1 MKLVIYLIFALLLL
15 VIAPSWAD
23 GRVDVDKALSQADS
37 VRSRDAIQ
45 FNKLLLDLDYLEPSF
60 TPEQS
65 DYFQYLKAYQIA
77 FKGNFVEAQKIWQSL
92 SESNTTIEVKLRANV
107 SLLNTMALSKQ
118 WSKGLTY
125 IEKLLADLHLVKD
138 PALSQMA
145 ISVISYF
152 YNKIGQY
159 ELALQYAQKLNAINL
174 QGQGSCVAEELIL
187 ESKFYLNALQLN
199 SPEINSAIS
208 ACTID
213 NEIVWLSVIYTFMAR
228 LHLDNGDS
236 DLAIKLLQDNLAPI
250 EDINYVPTLSHYY
263 SLLASSYIE
272 EREYTKAKDFG
283 LKTIALSSGMNN
295 MEPEMIAYE
304 ALYKVAVESNDFED
318 ALKYYIKFAEADK
331 TYFDDL
337 KTKYLAFQLAQ
348 HKAVEQK
355 VQIELLNKQNKL
367 LKASQRLAD
376 SETENNRLF
385 MALLIMVISLLA
397 IAAIRSNRNQ
407 KRLRHL
413 AEYDSLTQIYNRGH
427 FTSAA
432 QDAMVACQTN
442 QDDISCILFDLDK
455 FKTINDD
462 YGHACG
468 DRVLKTVAS
477 TCKSI
482 GRKNDIFAR
491 LGGEEFCIILSR
503 CDANTAMK
511 IAEDYRKAIA
521 EIDSAPSGNTFPITA
536 SFGVTDSHQ
545 SGYSLEA
552 LTGHADNAMYLA
564 KDTGRNQVCNYADVV
579 AKNDAESVVI

>member
-1 MKLVIYLIFALLLL
+1 MSEADNIRSQHPQQFNQFLDKIKTNESSLTIEQNDYYQYLLAYQYGYNGDFYQAQAIWEKISETSLSTELKFRANLSLINIFA
-15 VIAPSWAD
+15 
-23 GRVDVDKALSQADS
+23 
-37 VRSRDAIQ
+37 
-45 FNKLLLDLDYLEPSF
+45 Y
-60 TPEQS
+60 T
-65 DYFQYLKAYQIA
+65 
-77 FKGNFVEAQKIWQSL
+77 
-92 SESNTTIEVKLRANV
+92 
-107 SLLNTMALSKQ
+107 KQ
-118 WSKGLTY
+118 WSEGLTY
-125 IEKLLADLHLVKD
+125 LENNLKNLHLITN
-138 PALSQMA
+138 PEISQLGISAAA
-145 ISVISYF
+145 IF
-152 YNKIGQY
+152 YNQLGQY
-159 ELALQYAQKLNAINL
+159 ELALKYANQLNLLEIDGRN
-174 QGQGSCVAEELIL
+174 SCIVKQQII
-187 ESKFYLNALQLN
+187 ESKFHLKTLNINSEEIKNALNLCL
-199 SPEINSAIS
+199 IN
-208 ACTID
+208 
-213 NEIVWLSVIYTFMAR
+213 NEIVWFNLTNTFIAK
-228 LHLDNGDS
+228 LHLQEGMNQKAI
-236 DLAIKLLQDNLAPI
+236 DLILENIAEVKKSNYIPI
-250 EDINYVPTLSHYY
+250 LSQFY
-263 SLLASSYIE
+263 SLLSKSYLAVGE
-272 EREYTKAKDFG
+272 VDSAKFYG
-283 LKTIALSSGMNN
+283 NESVSISGGILNS
-295 MEPEMIAYE
+295 EPSMIAYE
-304 ALYKVAVESNDFED
+304 VLYQVAVLEKDFET
-318 ALKYYIKFAEADK
+318 ALLFYIKFAEAEK
-331 TYFDDL
+331 SYFDDL

-432 QDAMVACQTN
+432 QDAIVACQTN

-455 FKTINDD
+455 FKTINDN

-468 DRVLKTVAS
+468 DWVLKTVAS

-511 IAEDYRKAIA
+511 IAEDYRRAIA
-521 EIDSAPSGNTFPITA
+521 AIDSTPSGKTFPITA

-579 AKNDAESVVI
+579 AKNDAEPVVI